1 MAYWDFRNL
10 MYSLENMGIL
20 DVLLPFTLIFTIVFA
35 VLQKTMILGKDEK
48 ERPRKNFNVIVSLAM
63 ALAVVIPHVTGRYPP
78 NQDVV
83 TIINNALPN
92 VSLIAVAIV
101 MVLLIIGVFGKRM
114 DIGESKVGGLF
125 AILAILIVAVIFMA
139 AAGIFDRAYL
149 PNWLYFIYDPQFQAL
164 VIAILVFGLIIG
176 WITKSDDSDLKDK
189 DSWIDHFK
197 KTLK

>member
-1 MAYWDFRNL
+1 
-10 MYSLENMGIL
+10 
-20 DVLLPFTLIFTIVFA
+20 
-35 VLQKTMILGKDEK
+35 MILGKDEK
-48 ERPRKNFNVIVSLAM
+48 EKPRKNFNVIVSLAM

-125 AILAILIVAVIFMA
+125 AILAILVVAVIFLA
-139 AAGIFDRAYL
+139 AAGVFDRAFF
-149 PNWLYFIYDPQFQAL
+149 PSWLYFIYDPQFQSLVVAL
-164 VIAILVFGLIIG
+164 LVFGLIIG
-176 WITKSDDSDLKDK
+176 WITKSDDTDLKEK

>member
-10 MYSLENMGIL
+10 MYSFEQMGIL
-20 DVLLPFTLIFTIVFA
+20 DVLLPFTLIFTIIFA

-48 ERPRKNFNVIVSLAM
+48 ERPRKNFNVIIALAM
-63 ALAVVIPHVTGRYPP
+63 ALGVVIPHVTGRYPQ

-83 TIINNALPN
+83 VIINNALPN

-139 AAGIFDRAYL
+139 AAGIFDRAYM
-149 PNWLYFIYDPQFQAL
+149 PSWLYFIYDPQFQSLVVAL
-164 VIAILVFGLIIG
+164 LVFGLIIG
-176 WITKSDDSDLKDK
+176 WITKSDDTDLKEK
-189 DSWIDHFK
+189 DSWIDQFK